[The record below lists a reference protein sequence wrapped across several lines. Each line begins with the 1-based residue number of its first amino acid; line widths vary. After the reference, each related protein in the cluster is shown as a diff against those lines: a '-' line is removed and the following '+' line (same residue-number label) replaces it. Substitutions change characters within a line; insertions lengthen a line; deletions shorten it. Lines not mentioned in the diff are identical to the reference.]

1 MCSSVLTRGSG
12 TYFQTTRL
20 ASQGVFDACFFNVL
34 PFCGLGAGGPLV
46 PPSGTARAA
55 APRARR
61 RPQETL
67 AVELLTNF
75 KMSFEGADGTDDNET
90 LDAAQYK
97 DSLSHVKA
105 TDIFIGLKYWARATR
120 YEPTPGEREILEEG
134 TARSARNSAIGAFAG
149 AGTGASLC
157 YSLKVVQ
164 SAQRAALAV
173 TFAWIGSLVGQF
185 MANRPCLS
193 ALYDNGAREH
203 SPLAQQAAY
212 LQRFS
217 KGLIATRE
225 ERDIITRRMHD
236 EQAAKAAVADAA
248 AVPPLPLAPE
258 VDPLQEMLAPEQPV
272 SATTQALTSWAQIR
286 AMREAERDDRQARAV
301 TSSAPVE
308 LKPVSVPL
316 GLQPN
321 RRERKNAYG
330 DEII

>member
-1 MCSSVLTRGSG
+1 MFFKMLIL
-12 TYFQTTRL
+12 QTHVR
-20 ASQGVFDACFFNVL
+20 SRHL
-34 PFCGLGAGGPLV
+34 PHL
-46 PPSGTARAA
+46 SAA
-55 APRARR
+55 APRAHDDHLKHFGRSGN
-61 RPQETL
+61 PEQL
-67 AVELLTNF
+67 
-75 KMSFEGADGTDDNET
+75 MSFDGADGDKAVESEP
-90 LDAAQYK
+90 LDAALYK
-97 DSLSHVKA
+97 DSLSHIKA

-134 TARSARNSAIGAFAG
+134 TARSGRNSAIGAFAG

-193 ALYDNGAREH
+193 ALYDNGARQH

-217 KGLIATRE
+217 KGLVATRE

-236 EQAAKAAVADAA
+236 EQAARAAIADAA
-248 AVPPLPLAPE
+248 AAPPLPLAPE

-286 AMREAERDDRQARAV
+286 AMREAERDGRSQAPSPGPH
-301 TSSAPVE
+301 TGFSSTPIT
-308 LKPVSVPL
+308 PTTPTTPL
-316 GLQPN
+316 SA
-321 RRERKNAYG
+321 RRVRKNAYG